1 MTDLPFPRGVRDLL
15 PNEAIFKNELLKK
28 IESVFQRFGF
38 TTISTP
44 AIESLK
50 ILKAKGAIG
59 EESKLIYEL
68 KEEELGLRYEHTVS
82 LARYFI
88 MHSALPLPFKR
99 YVIGEVWR
107 MDEPQRG
114 RYREITQ
121 ADIDI
126 IGGDRPRGDAEVI
139 ASICAVFD
147 ELGLGYVVRLNNREL
162 VDMILKRSGMGDE
175 KSMQVMRIVD
185 KLDKLGINEVTKLL
199 KEIGLSKETMGVLT
213 SFISQKGTNDDK
225 LRYADGLVP
234 SKEPIEEIRRL
245 VELLKQYGIKE
256 SSVTIDF
263 SLMRGLDYYTGCV
276 CEFLASDTKVG
287 RLSIGGGGRYD
298 NLIALYGGQKLPAFG
313 VSIGVDRLLDV
324 LNFSSSAKRTY
335 SKVFVAVIND
345 KNYPY
350 ALSVAR
356 KLREAGIET
365 DVNISSRNISN
376 QLSYANSLKIP
387 YTVIVGDS
395 EEKLKLIKLRDMVSG
410 EETAISVNELIGML
424 GTEHSTKRQ
433 R

>member
-28 IESVFQRFGF
+28 IGLVFQRFGF

-68 KEEELGLRYEHTVS
+68 KEDELGLRYEHTVS
-82 LARYFI
+82 LARYFV

-121 ADIDI
+121 ADVDI
-126 IGGDRPRGDAEVI
+126 IGGDRPKGDAEVI
-139 ASICAVFD
+139 ASTCSVFD
-147 ELGLGYVVRLNNREL
+147 ELGLDYVVRLSNREL
-162 VDMILKRSGMGDE
+162 VDMILEKFGIKGE
-175 KSMQVMRIVD
+175 KSTEVMRIVD
-185 KLDKLGINEVTKLL
+185 KLDRVGIKEVTKLL
-199 KEIGLSKETMGVLT
+199 KGMGLGGEAIDTLT
-213 SFISQKGTNDDK
+213 SFINQNGTNDDK
-225 LRYADGLVP
+225 LRYAEGLV
-234 SKEPIEEIRRL
+234 SGKGSIEEIRKL
-245 VELLKQYGIKE
+245 IELLKQYGIKE
-256 SSVTIDF
+256 NSVVIDF

-276 CEFLASDTKVG
+276 CEFLASNTKLG

-313 VSIGVDRLLDV
+313 ISIGVDRLLDV

-335 SKVFVAVIND
+335 SRVFIAVIND
-345 KNYPY
+345 KNYLY
-350 ALSVAR
+350 GLGVVK
-356 KLREAGIET
+356 KLREAGIEA
-365 DVNISSRNISN
+365 DINISSRNISN

-410 EETAISVNELIGML
+410 EETVISVNELIGML
-424 GTEHSTKRQ
+424 GNEHSKDI
-433 R
+433 

>member
-28 IESVFQRFGF
+28 IELVFQRFGF

-44 AIESLK
+44 KIESLK
-50 ILKAKGAIG
+50 ILKAKGALG
-59 EESKLIYEL
+59 DESKLIYEL
-68 KEEELGLRYEHTVS
+68 KEEELGLRYDHTVS

-99 YVIGEVWR
+99 YAIGEVWR

-121 ADIDI
+121 ADVDI
-126 IGGDRPRGDAEVI
+126 IGGERPKSDAETI
-139 ASICAVFD
+139 ASICGVFD
-147 ELGLGYVVRLNNREL
+147 ELGLDYVVRLSNREL
-162 VDMILKRSGMGDE
+162 VDAILEKSGIKGE

-185 KLDKLGINEVTKLL
+185 KLDKVGIKEVTKLL
-199 KEIGLSKETMGVLT
+199 KEAGLGKDSIVVLT
-213 SFISQKGTNDDK
+213 SFINQTGSNEDRI
-225 LRYADGLVP
+225 RYAEGIA
-234 SKEPIEEIRRL
+234 SNKEQVEEIRKL
-245 VELLKQYGIKE
+245 MDLLKQYGIKE
-256 SSVTIDF
+256 SSIVIDF

-276 CEFLASDTKVG
+276 CEFLASNNKLG

-313 VSIGVDRLLDV
+313 ISIGVDRLLDAM
-324 LNFSSSAKRTY
+324 NFSSSAKHTY
-335 SKVFVAVIND
+335 SKVFVAVIKD
-345 KNYPY
+345 KNYAY
-350 ALSVAR
+350 ALSVAK

-365 DVNISSRNISN
+365 DINISSRNISN

-395 EEKLKLIKLRDMVSG
+395 EERLKMIKMRDMISG
-410 EETAISVNELIGML
+410 EEIVISVNELIEMIRTG
-424 GTEHSTKRQ
+424 H
-433 R
+433 